1 LHTRALLG
9 YHPNTPMST
18 LSRRAFTLTT
28 LAAGLAARLPASKT
42 RFSGELPFRQ
52 IHLDFHTSE
61 LIPDV
66 AADFNAVEFARTLK
80 EARVNSINVFAKCHH
95 GYAYYDTRIA
105 TRHPALKVDLLGD
118 MIRACGGEGIHVLY
132 YYSLVWDVLVAR
144 RHPEWRMRTREGQ
157 VIGGQPGDAWP
168 WLCMNTPYLDQ
179 VIRENEEILDK
190 YKVAGSWYDIL
201 KQPPEGCFCRWCVE
215 DRARLGMKDTPAD
228 IARHNKMVALRVEQK
243 LNGILHR
250 RFPEGLSFYNSRL
263 VVGVR
268 DELDFYSHIEIESL
282 PTGGWGYTHFQQR
295 VRYMRTLGKEMVGM
309 TGRFHKSW
317 GDFGGLKN
325 QAALDFECLN
335 FVANGAKCC
344 VGDQLHP
351 RGRLDSA
358 TYAMIGRTYRKI
370 EALEP
375 WARGTRALAEI
386 GVVSTALFNT
396 ESTQKITDADQ
407 GFTNMLVELHHQFNV
422 IDLDEDFTR
431 YKLLILPD
439 EIRPSPAL
447 LKKLDAFLAQGGSVI
462 VSAESLLHP
471 QYHWFQW
478 KPMADIR
485 YQGKAKFQGEYLQPR
500 PGAFP
505 SLPEATYFLYQP
517 GHSIAVNEGVEV
529 LATYAH
535 PYFDRS
541 AEQFSSHK
549 QTPPGVW
556 TGEPVIVRAGRV
568 AYIANP
574 LFTSYA
580 RDGVPAWKQ
589 IVKDLTEAYLPQPLV
604 RTPGLPSTAQ
614 VTVLEQPAANRR
626 IVHLL
631 HYPTTRRAPN
641 IDIIEEPASLADQE
655 VQLRLE
661 AAPRAVSLVPQGAP
675 LEATYRDGYAAV
687 RIRRVVGHQAI
698 SFEL

>member
-1 LHTRALLG
+1 
-9 YHPNTPMST
+9 MSELT
-18 LSRRAFTLTT
+18 RRAFHVTT
-28 LAAGLAARLPASKT
+28 LAAGLAARAPASKS

-66 AADFNAVEFARTLK
+66 AADFDAAAFARTLA

-95 GYAYYDTRIA
+95 GYAYYDTGIA
-105 TRHPALKVDLLGD
+105 TRHPALRIDLLGE
-118 MIRACGGEGIHVLY
+118 MIRACKARGIHVLY

-144 RHPEWRMRTREGQ
+144 KHPEWRMLTRDGR
-157 VIGGQPGDAWP
+157 VIGGQPGAAWP
-168 WLCMNTPYLDQ
+168 WICMNTPYLDQ
-179 VIRENEEILDK
+179 VVRENEEILSK
-190 YKVAGSWYDIL
+190 YEVSGAWFDIL
-201 KQPPEGCFCRWCVE
+201 KQPPEGCWCRWCVDE
-215 DRARLGMKDTPAD
+215 RARLGLKDTPED
-228 IARHNKMVALRVEQK
+228 IARHNKIVATRVERR
-243 LNGILHR
+243 LNETLHR
-250 RFPEGLSFYNSRL
+250 RFPEGLSFFNSRL

-268 DELDFYSHIEIESL
+268 DELDYYSHIEIESL

-295 VRYMRTLGKEMVGM
+295 VRYMRTLGKQMVGM

-335 FVANGAKCC
+335 FIANGAKCC

-351 RGRLDSA
+351 RGRLDEA
-358 TYAMIGRTYRKI
+358 TYQLIGRTYRRV

-375 WARGTRALAEI
+375 WARGASAIAEI

-407 GFTNMLVELHHQFNV
+407 GFTNLLVELHHQFNV
-422 IDLDEDFTR
+422 IDLEEDFAR
-431 YKLLILPD
+431 YKVLILPD
-439 EIRPSPAL
+439 EIRPSKPL
-447 LKKLDAFLAQGGSVI
+447 LAKLDAYLAQGGAVL
-462 VSAESLLHP
+462 VSGESLLHP
-471 QYHWFQW
+471 QFHWFQW
-478 KPMADIR
+478 KPLAGIR
-485 YQGKAKFQGEYLQPR
+485 YQGRAKFRGEYLAPR

-505 SLPEATYFLYQP
+505 SLPEAVYFLYQP
-517 GHSIAVNEGVEV
+517 GHSIAVDEGVEV

-541 AEQFSSHK
+541 EERFCSHQ
-549 QTPPGVW
+549 QTPPGPP

-589 IVKDLTEAYLPQPLV
+589 IVKDLIQTYLPEPVLV
-604 RTPGLPSTAQ
+604 APGLPSTAQ
-614 VTVLEQPAANRR
+614 ITLLEQPAARR
-626 IVHLL
+626 QVAHVL
-631 HYPTTRRAPN
+631 HYPMTRRAPN
-641 IDIIEEPASLADQE
+641 IDIIEEPGTLVDQE
-655 VQLRLE
+655 VRLRLP
-661 AAPRAVSLVPQGAP
+661 AAPRAVSLAPQGVP
-675 LEATYRDGYAAV
+675 LEVTYRGGYASV
-687 RIRRVVGHQAI
+687 RVRRIHGHQAI